1 MRKYLVSAAAAL
13 VGAAFLFGSVACE
26 PLESSAQ
33 AAGPAAL
40 NWQAQY
46 SALNGSETFLGTL
59 TATAATPVD
68 ELNTAVPFA
77 VANGTCYRVQCAAA
91 VFFIPAVMHGA
102 FLDAQSMTIQANQFK
117 DECFTLATG
126 PTAHLAIDPVAG
138 TTSCKVWSL
147 L

>member
-1 MRKYLVSAAAAL
+1 MRRFFLALALGAVGLGSA
-13 VGAAFLFGSVACE
+13 ACE
-26 PLESSAQ
+26 PVESSAY
-33 AAGPAAL
+33 AAPPQAL

-59 TATAATPVD
+59 TATAGTPVD

-77 VANGTCYRVQCAAA
+77 VSNGACYRTQCAAA
-91 VFFIPAVMHGA
+91 AFFIPAVLHGS
-102 FLDAQSMTIQANQFK
+102 FTDATSMTLQANQFK

-126 PTAHLAIDPVAG
+126 PTAHLAIDPVTG